1 MVPMIKFCKLLDA
14 KTGVLERHFDPVEI
28 SEFRDQ
34 ADKVIWLDIEDPTH
48 EDMALLAEEFGF
60 HRLALEDC
68 LHTHQRP
75 KLEQYKDYLFMV
87 LYEAQLDPDSQV
99 MGAREMEIFLGTN
112 YVVTVHDQPVTVVH
126 EVERRWESLGQ
137 EADEGASYLAYL
149 VIDGVV
155 DTYFPV
161 LDAFSDRLE
170 QLEIQIFEKF
180 DPGVAEDIFTL
191 KKETLELR
199 RLVTPLRDVFLIL
212 LRGRQSYFKDKTYIY
227 FQDVLD
233 HLLRIS
239 DAIDT
244 YRELV
249 GSALDAY
256 MTAVSNRTNDTMKK
270 LTVISTVLMSCALIA
285 GIYGMNFRNMPELNW
300 QQGYFF
306 ALYAMAAVAAI
317 LTGLFR
323 WKKYI

>member
-1 MVPMIKFCKLLDA
+1 MVPMIKFCKLLEG
-14 KTGVLERHFDPVEI
+14 KTGYLERHFDPVDI

-34 ADKVIWLDIEDPTH
+34 DDKVIWVDIEDPTPA
-48 EDMALLAEEFGF
+48 DMAMLEEEFNF

-68 LHTHQRP
+68 LHSHQRP
-75 KLEQYKDYLFMV
+75 KVEQYEGFIFMV
-87 LYEAQLDPDSQV
+87 LYEARVDPDSQAMV
-99 MGAREMEIFLGTN
+99 TIEMELFLGKN
-112 YVVTVHDQPVTVVH
+112 FVVTVHDQPIPLIH
-126 EVERRWESLGQ
+126 EIERRWESVTN
-137 EADEGASYLAYL
+137 ESDEGASYLAYL
-149 VIDGVV
+149 LIDGIV

-170 QLEIQIFEKF
+170 QLEIQIFERF
-180 DPGVAEDIFTL
+180 DPDVAEDIFTL

-199 RLVTPLRDVFLIL
+199 RLVTPLRDVFLVL
-212 LRGRQSYFKDKTYIY
+212 LRSRQGYFRDRTYVY

-239 DAIDT
+239 DGIDT

-270 LTVISTVLMSCALIA
+270 LTVISTVLMSMALIA
-285 GIYGMNFRNMPELNW
+285 GIYGMNFRNMPELSW

-306 ALYAMAAVAAI
+306 ALYAMIAVAAI
-317 LTGLFR
+317 LTGLFK